1 MQNIQALHHSGLM
14 TSHQSTLLRQKR
26 NEIFFRS
33 LLLASILA
41 VFTYGA
47 VLQAQATDSGILY
60 VVALG
65 IFVTTIFTGM
75 EVVDLLLA
83 IQQDLALHKIA
94 KAQGKI
100 TAQTT
105 YLYDVLSGQQT
116 IAIGDKK
123 YKIVRK
129 LAPVNAGTCHVSYAP
144 NSRIVL
150 TVEA

>member
-1 MQNIQALHHSGLM
+1 MQKIQAEHPTSLM
-14 TSHQSTLLRQKR
+14 TAHQSTLLRQKR
-26 NEIFFRS
+26 NEIFFRT

-41 VFTYGA
+41 ICTYG
-47 VLQAQATDSGILY
+47 VVIQAEATDSTALY
-60 VVALG
+60 LVALG
-65 IFVTTIFTGM
+65 IFISTIFTGM
-75 EVVDLLLA
+75 DVVDLLLA

-105 YLYDVLSGQQT
+105 HLYDVLSGQQT

-129 LAPVNAGTCHVSYAP
+129 LAPVNAGTYQLVYAP
-144 NSRIVL
+144 HSRIVL

>member
-1 MQNIQALHHSGLM
+1 MQKIQAVHHTTPM
-14 TSHQSTLLRQKR
+14 TADQSTLLRQKR
-26 NEIFFRS
+26 NEILFRS

-41 VFTYGA
+41 ICTFCV
-47 VLQAQATDSGILY
+47 VLQAQATDSAILY
-60 VVALG
+60 LVALG
-65 IFVTTIFTGM
+65 IFFSTIFTGM